1 MHPEATSR
9 RVSGHVHIKQR
20 TTGPVFYGKYR
31 AADGRQRNRRLGP
44 AWTGRGRPPH
54 GYLTKRT
61 AQQALEGILADLRRG
76 GTDGASRSGATFRDA
91 SAEYL
96 RYVEHDRGRRPST
109 VTDYGFVVG
118 QLDAEFGDLA
128 LEAVTPARIEEYRA
142 RTVAAGAVSPRTINK
157 RLVVLHGV
165 FRRAMSRWGLPANP
179 VADPEV
185 DRQPS
190 RPSGDFAFLDSTEV
204 GLLARAAETEQDAA
218 LFTVAAFTG
227 LRLGELRALRWRDVD
242 FTGRVVHVRR
252 AYTRSAEQSPKSGK
266 VRSVPLVDQAAR
278 ALDGLSRREEW
289 TAVGDLVFPDA
300 AGGHFDD
307 DPLRDRFY
315 TALSRAGI
323 ERDRGTGK
331 LLVFHDLRHSFG
343 TLAVQVF
350 PLSDVQAY
358 MGHAHITT
366 TMIYVHHV
374 PRHDAADRLSRALDA
389 AAGNP
394 LPDAGSGTPWGH
406 GAIEENG
413 AKVPE
418 TPR

>member
-1 MHPEATSR
+1 
-9 RVSGHVHIKQR
+9 V
-20 TTGPVFYGKYR
+20 
-31 AADGRQRNRRLGP
+31 
-44 AWTGRGRPPH
+44 
-54 GYLTKRT
+54 
-61 AQQALEGILADLRRG
+61 
-76 GTDGASRSGATFRDA
+76 
-91 SAEYL
+91 
-96 RYVEHDRGRRPST
+96 
-109 VTDYGFVVG
+109 
-118 QLDAEFGDLA
+118 
-128 LEAVTPARIEEYRA
+128 AR
-142 RTVAAGAVSPRTINK
+142 
-157 RLVVLHGV
+157 
-165 FRRAMSRWGLPANP
+165 
-179 VADPEV
+179 
-185 DRQPS
+185 
-190 RPSGDFAFLDSTEV
+190 
-204 GLLARAAETEQDAA
+204 
-218 LFTVAAFTG
+218 
-227 LRLGELRALRWRDVD
+227 
-242 FTGRVVHVRR
+242 HVRR

-289 TAVGDLVFPDA
+289 TAPADLVFPDA

-323 ERDRGTGK
+323 DRDRGTGK

-394 LPDAGSGTPWGH
+394 LPDAGSGTPRGH

-413 AKVPE
+413 AQVLE

>member
-1 MHPEATSR
+1 MATSR
-9 RVSGHVHIKQR
+9 S
-20 TTGPVFYGKYR
+20 
-31 AADGRQRNRRLGP
+31 A
-44 AWTGRGRPPH
+44 
-54 GYLTKRT
+54 

-76 GTDGASRSGATFRDA
+76 GTDGVSRSGATFRDA

-165 FRRAMSRWGLPANP
+165 FRRAMGRWGLPANP

-218 LFTVAAFTG
+218 LVTIAAFTG

-289 TAVGDLVFPDA
+289 TAPADLVFPDA

-307 DPLRDRFY
+307 DPLRGRFY

-323 ERDRGTGK
+323 DRDRGTGK

-394 LPDAGSGTPWGH
+394 LPDAGSGTPRGH
-406 GAIEENG
+406 EAIEKVG
-413 AKVPE
+413 AQVPE